1 METGQRIVSDH
12 SVVELWLQ
20 RSQRPQTSSVAERSP
35 GGRKLCGTEALALVL
50 GCLWSSWDHFYRLS
64 GSGVK
69 YFKDIF
75 YIDECGGHVCI
86 VI

>member
-1 METGQRIVSDH
+1 M
-12 SVVELWLQ
+12 WLQ
-20 RSQRPQTSSVAERSP
+20 WPQRPQTSSVAKRSRS
-35 GGRKLCGTEALALVL
+35 GRKLCGTEAFALVL
-50 GCLWSSWDHFYRLS
+50 GYFWSSWDHFYRLS

-69 YFKDIF
+69 YFKDLF